1 MYCILIV
8 MVQGWQNLWYLA
20 NAQKWDTGFP
30 DGILEL
36 SILALLKNI

>member
-1 MYCILIV
+1 MAKF
-8 MVQGWQNLWYLA
+8 MVT